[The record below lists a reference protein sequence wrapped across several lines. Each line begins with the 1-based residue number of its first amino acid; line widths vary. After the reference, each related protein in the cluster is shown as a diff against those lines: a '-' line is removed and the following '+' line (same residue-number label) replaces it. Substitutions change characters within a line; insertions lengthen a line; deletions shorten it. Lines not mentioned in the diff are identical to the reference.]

1 MRRSYAAYAAGAVAA
16 AVSAVLAAPGGTVVG
31 SAALRHGSQVAWL
44 KEGSVALHPAPGSP
58 QVSATIA
65 SRTEFGSRTSLPVVA
80 VGGGWL
86 RVISTN
92 LRNGVYGYVRRWHVQ
107 VTWNPL
113 AIDVDLSGR
122 LLRVWRRGTV
132 VLRAAVGVGAAGTP
146 TPIGRFGVTDKLT
159 GFNPTAY
166 GCCILALSAHQSHL
180 PPGWPGGDRIAIHGG
195 DGIGAATSNGC
206 LHATESVLRRLMR
219 LVPLGTQV
227 VIHP

>member
-65 SRTEFGSRTSLPVVA
+65 SRTEFGSRTSLPVIA
-80 VGGGWL
+80 ARGEWL
-86 RVISTN
+86 EVISTK
-92 LRNGVYGYVRRWHVQ
+92 LRNGVHGFSRRWQ
-107 VTWNPL
+107 VRVTRSPI
-113 AIDVDLSGR
+113 AIDIDLSGR
-122 LLRVWRRGTV
+122 LLRLWRRGTV
-132 VLRAAVGVGAAGTP
+132 VLRAAVGIGAASTP
-146 TPIGRFGVTDKLT
+146 TPIGRFGATDKLT
-159 GFNPTAY
+159 GVNPAAY
-166 GCCILALSAHQSHL
+166 GCCVLALSAHQTHL

-195 DGIGAATSNGC
+195 GGIGAATSNGC
-206 LHATESVLRRLMR
+206 LHATESVLRRLLR

>member
-16 AVSAVLAAPGGTVVG
+16 AVSAVLAAPGGTVGG

-44 KEGSVALHPAPGSP
+44 KESSVALHPAPGSP

-80 VGGGWL
+80 AGRGWL
-86 RVISTN
+86 KVISAN

-107 VTWNPL
+107 VTWDPV

-132 VLRAAVGVGAAGTP
+132 VLRA
-146 TPIGRFGVTDKLT
+146 TDKLT
-159 GFNPTAY
+159 GFNPAAY
-166 GCCILALSAHQSHL
+166 GCCLLALSAHQNHL

-195 DGIGAATSNGC
+195 GGIGAATSNGC

-219 LVPLGTQV
+219 LVPLGSQV

>member
-16 AVSAVLAAPGGTVVG
+16 AVSAVLAAPGGTVGG

-44 KEGSVALHPAPGSP
+44 KESSVALHPAPGSP

-80 VGGGWL
+80 AGRGWL
-86 RVISTN
+86 KVISAN

-107 VTWNPL
+107 VTWDPV

-132 VLRAAVGVGAAGTP
+132 VLRAAVGIGAAGTP
-146 TPIGRFGVTDKLT
+146 TRSAALARPTSSPASIRP
-159 GFNPTAY
+159 PTAAASSRCRPIRTTCRRA
-166 GCCILALSAHQSHL
+166 GPVGTGLRSTAAAESA
-180 PPGWPGGDRIAIHGG
+180 PRRRT
-195 DGIGAATSNGC
+195 AAF
-206 LHATESVLRRLMR
+206 MR
-219 LVPLGTQV
+219 PS
-227 VIHP
+227 PSCAA

>member
-31 SAALRHGSQVAWL
+31 SAVLRHGSQVAWL
-44 KEGSVALHPAPGSP
+44 KEGSVALRPAPGSP

-65 SRTEFGSRTSLPVVA
+65 NRTEFGSRTSLPVVA
-80 VGGGWL
+80 ARGDWL
-86 RVISTN
+86 EVISTK
-92 LRNGVYGYVRRWHVQ
+92 LRNGVHGFIRRWQ
-107 VTWNPL
+107 VRVTRSPL
-113 AIDVDLSGR
+113 AVDVDLSGR

-132 VLRAAVGVGAAGTP
+132 VVRAAVGVGAAGTP
-146 TPIGRFGVTDKLT
+146 TPIGRFGVTDKLSR
-159 GFNPTAY
+159 FNPAAY
-166 GCCILALSAHQSHL
+166 GCCILALSAHQTHV

-195 DGIGAATSNGC
+195 GGIGVAASNGC

>member
-16 AVSAVLAAPGGTVVG
+16 AVSAGFAAPCGTVVG

-80 VGGGWL
+80 ACRGWL
-86 RVISTN
+86 KVISAN

-107 VTWNPL
+107 VTWDPV

-132 VLRAAVGVGAAGTP
+132 ALRAAVGVGAAGTL

-159 GFNPTAY
+159 GVNPAAY
-166 GCCILALSAHQSHL
+166 GCCVLALSAHQTHL

-195 DGIGAATSNGC
+195 GGIGAATSNGC

-219 LVPLGTQV
+219 LVPLGSQV

>member
-65 SRTEFGSRTSLPVVA
+65 SRTEFGSRTALPVVA
-80 VGGGWL
+80 AGRGWL
-86 RVISTN
+86 KVISTN
-92 LRNGVYGYVRRWHVQ
+92 LRNGVYGYVRRWQVQ
-107 VTWNPL
+107 VTWSPL

-132 VLRAAVGVGAAGTP
+132 ALRTAVGVGAAGTP

-159 GFNPTAY
+159 RFNPAAY
-166 GCCILALSAHQSHL
+166 GCCILALSAHQTHL
-180 PPGWPGGDRIAIHGG
+180 RPGWPGGDRIAIHGG
-195 DGIGAATSNGC
+195 GGIGAATSNGC

>member
-16 AVSAVLAAPGGTVVG
+16 AVSAVLAAPGGTVGG

-44 KEGSVALHPAPGSP
+44 KESSVALHPAPGSP

-80 VGGGWL
+80 AGRGWL
-86 RVISTN
+86 KVISAN

-107 VTWNPL
+107 VTWDPV

-132 VLRAAVGVGAAGTP
+132 VFRAAVGIGAAGTP
-146 TPIGRFGVTDKLT
+146 TPIGRFGATDKLT
-159 GFNPTAY
+159 GFNPAAY
-166 GCCILALSAHQSHL
+166 GCCLLALSAHQNHL

-195 DGIGAATSNGC
+195 GGIGAATSNGC

-219 LVPLGTQV
+219 LVPLGSQV

>member
-65 SRTEFGSRTSLPVVA
+65 SRTEFGSRTSLPVVGRRSWVA
-80 VGGGWL
+80 QGDLDESAKRRVRIRSALAGAGDLEPARDRRRPL
-86 RVISTN
+86 RTPAA
-92 LRNGVYGYVRRWHVQ
+92 G
-107 VTWNPL
+107 L
-113 AIDVDLSGR
+113 AARD
-122 LLRVWRRGTV
+122 V

-159 GFNPTAY
+159 RLNPAAY
-166 GCCILALSAHQSHL
+166 GCCILALSAHQTHL

-195 DGIGAATSNGC
+195 GGIGAATSNGC
-206 LHATESVLRRLMR
+206 LHATEVRPAPPDAPSFRSGRRW
-219 LVPLGTQV
+219 
-227 VIHP
+227 